1 MAETLQQTIA
11 SYSGKSDLTPRTF
24 DYLRSL
30 EALSSPDCVKIQT
43 GMHFNEQS
51 KYVTVRIEEKDV
63 RKWGTLEL
71 IQLTDLQFGSTLC
84 KVPRIIEYRD
94 WILKAPNRFIIMTG
108 DNIDA
113 ATIFSPG
120 TPWDNL
126 FGPQSQ
132 AYRFAEIFAPARHR
146 IMGYVGGNHERRA
159 MPAFGDIGTLIATLL
174 RVPYSAGQQL
184 IDVHFGEHKP
194 FKIHT
199 WHGVGGART
208 KGAVAQN
215 LDRMMQRG
223 DSQLYLCGHYH
234 QGIVL
239 PGWRTVRDKS
249 GKIRLEKIMGAVG
262 TSFLDFFGGYA
273 EVAGM
278 NPSDTLMARA
288 ILEPNGKWELTLR

>member
-1 MAETLQQTIA
+1 MA
-11 SYSGKSDLTPRTF
+11 
-24 DYLRSL
+24 
-30 EALSSPDCVKIQT
+30 PDCIKIQT
-43 GMHFNEQS
+43 GMHYGEQA
-51 KYVTVRIEEKDV
+51 KYVTARIEEKDAK
-63 RKWGTLEL
+63 KWGTLEL
-71 IQLTDLQFGSTLC
+71 IQLTDLQLGHSLC
-84 KVPRIIEYRD
+84 KVQRIIEYRD
-94 WILKAPNRFIIMTG
+94 WILSAPNRFIIMTG
-108 DNIDA
+108 DNVDA

-146 IMGYVGGNHERRA
+146 ILGYVGGNHERRA

-174 RVPYSAGQQL
+174 RVPYSAGQQF

-239 PGWRTVRDKS
+239 PGWRTERD
-249 GKIRLEKIMGAVG
+249 IRGRIKLVKIMGAVG
-262 TSFLDFFGGYA
+262 TSFLEFYGGYA
-273 EVAGM
+273 EVMGL

-288 ILEPNGKWELTLR
+288 VLELDGHWQLTLK

>member
-1 MAETLQQTIA
+1 MASSLAQA
-11 SYSGKSDLTPRTF
+11 VAGYSGDSALTPRTS
-24 DYLRSL
+24 DYLRTL
-30 EALSSPDCVKIQT
+30 ERMLEPDAVKIQT
-43 GMHFNEQS
+43 GMHYGEQA
-51 KYVTVRIEEKDV
+51 KYVTVRFEERDV
-63 RKWGTLEL
+63 RKWGSLEL
-71 IQLTDLQFGSTLC
+71 VQLTDIQFGSKDC
-84 KVPRIIEYRD
+84 KVNRMLEYRN
-94 WILKAPNRFIIMTG
+94 WILSAPNRFIIMTG

-146 IMGYVGGNHERRA
+146 ILGYVGGNHERRS

-174 RVPYSAGQQL
+174 RVPYSAGQQF
-184 IDVHFGEHKP
+184 IDVHFGEHKH

-239 PGWRTVRDKS
+239 PGWRTERD
-249 GKIRLEKIMGAVG
+249 IRGRIKLVKIMGAVG
-262 TSFLDFFGGYA
+262 TSFLEFFGGYA

-278 NPSDTLMARA
+278 SPSDTLMARA